1 MYFMKKSLLSVVFFA
16 LAGLIPANAQ
26 YTFSLN
32 ASWSGN
38 CGGYTAQL
46 NQTIDKYKSQAISG
60 FPTRELCEQG
70 RIMCN
75 QVLTHIA
82 VVSGLKTTNCKIN
95 YTTTPC
101 TGRPMAGTVGTLNA
115 LGVSQGTSFYSANS
129 ANEIQN
135 WSSDNIER
143 MLALDKRVN
152 SFEPTSL
159 STGDE
164 NYDNARTFVSLDM
177 RPGGSS
183 MINQEYYHQYSE
195 EEWANT
201 FEKQLLDEFHTE
213 YKELTGID
221 IKDVLA
227 KDSKTAEDL
236 KLIDDYNQ
244 FKLAIAS
251 EEIKFKDMAILSA
264 LEYIDANTSLGEY
277 TGYHSLEE
285 TDLPD
290 NSPLH
295 NLAQTIEKLND
306 KLFGITGFHA
316 GFYYNEQTNEY
327 TVAFRGTEKSISDV
341 YADATQGGGHVPKQ
355 YKMAMEIGDVI
366 RQIKEQNPDIV
377 INITG
382 HSLGGGLATVAGKVS
397 GCQTI
402 VFNPA
407 GVHPNTVEYV
417 KQKET
422 YVYKDFNIKVISTH
436 DDPLTNVQEGK
447 GRFKVGSLDVDA
459 QVIKLGVKAIAYGGA
474 MKITKQHQKA
484 LDFATNALPEA
495 TGNKRYIS
503 TEEGHS
509 IEPMANYYIRR
520 VEVANIREEGFGNVH
535 IYVKD

>member
-1 MYFMKKSLLSVVFFA
+1 MKRSLLSVVFLA

-26 YTFSLN
+26 YTFSLDV
-32 ASWSGN
+32 SWSGN
-38 CGGYTAQL
+38 CDGYTAQM
-46 NQTIDKYKSQAISG
+46 NQAMGKYKSQSISG
-60 FPTRELCEQG
+60 FPTRELCEQS
-70 RIMCN
+70 RIMCE
-75 QVLTHIA
+75 QILTHIA
-82 VVSGLKTTNCKIN
+82 VAAGLKTANCKIS

-135 WSSDNIER
+135 WSSDDMER
-143 MLALDKRVN
+143 MLALDKR
-152 SFEPTSL
+152 SFFPEPTSL
-159 STGDE
+159 STGDK
-164 NYDNARTFVSLDM
+164 NYDNARIFVSLNM

-183 MINQEYYHQYSE
+183 MINQEYYHQYSD
-195 EEWANT
+195 EEWANI
-201 FEKQLLDEFHTE
+201 FEKQLLDEFQTE
-213 YKELTGID
+213 YKELTGTD
-221 IKDVLA
+221 IKEVLA
-227 KDSKTAEDL
+227 KDPRTAEDM

-264 LEYIDANTSLGEY
+264 LEYMDGNSSLWEY
-277 TGYHSLEE
+277 TGYHSLKE
-285 TDLPD
+285 TDLPE

-295 NLAQTIEKLND
+295 NLIQTIEKLND

-316 GFYYNEQTNEY
+316 GLCYNEQTNEY
-327 TVAFRGTEKSISDV
+327 AVAFRGTEVSSISDFYV
-341 YADATQGGGHVPKQ
+341 DLTQGGGHVPEQ

-382 HSLGGGLATVAGKVS
+382 HSLGGGLATVAGMVS

-407 GVHPNTVEYV
+407 GVHLNTVEYA

-447 GRFKVGSLDVDA
+447 GRFKVGSFDVDA
-459 QVIKLGVKAIAYGGA
+459 QVIKLGVKAIAYGWA
-474 MKITKQHQKA
+474 MKKTKQHRKA

-503 TEEGHS
+503 TDEGHS
-509 IEPMANYYIRR
+509 IEPMADYYIRR
-520 VEVANIREEGFGNVH
+520 VKVASIREEGFGNVH